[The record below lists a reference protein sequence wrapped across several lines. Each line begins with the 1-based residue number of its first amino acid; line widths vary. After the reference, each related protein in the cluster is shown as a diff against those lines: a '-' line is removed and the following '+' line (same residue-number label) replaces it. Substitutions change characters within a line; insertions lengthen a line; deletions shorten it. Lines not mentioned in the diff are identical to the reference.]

1 MKLDEDEEKS
11 DASARMQKSNSTVTT
26 NSSKKTLENSEAM
39 IDSQS
44 KQISAAMVA
53 NEGEI
58 NMDRRHTKKKQRGGA
73 A

>member
-1 MKLDEDEEKS
+1 MKLDEDEKTS
-11 DASARMQKSNSTVTT
+11 DASAKMQKSNSAVTT
-26 NSSKKTLENSEAM
+26 NSSKKTLDNSEAM

-58 NMDRRHTKKKQRGGA
+58 NMDRRYTKKKQRGGA

>member
-58 NMDRRHTKKKQRGGA
+58 NMDRRYTKKKQRGGA